1 MKLNINM
8 LLTLLVANLQN
19 RSTKAFSASSSSFAR
34 VSSSFVNTR
43 VATKEPQTKNQYESL
58 LNTRCF
64 TSLEAVGTPV
74 TSFDDGHAPYQITT
88 PIYYVNDKPHI
99 GHAYTS
105 CACDVLARFM
115 RLSGRDVFFLS
126 GTDEHGQVSIG
137 FYFIQL

>member
-1 MKLNINM
+1 M

-19 RSTKAFSASSSSFAR
+19 RSTKAFTASSSSFAR
-34 VSSSFVNTR
+34 VSSSFVKTR
-43 VATKEPQTKNQYESL
+43 VVSSKEAQTTKNQYESL